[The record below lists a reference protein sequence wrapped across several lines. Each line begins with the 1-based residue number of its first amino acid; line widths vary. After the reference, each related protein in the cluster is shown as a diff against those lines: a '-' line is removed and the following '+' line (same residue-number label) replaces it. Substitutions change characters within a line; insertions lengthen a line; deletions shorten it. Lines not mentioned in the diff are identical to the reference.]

1 MRRALFVA
9 GTDTGVGKTL
19 VATALLAAAGAR
31 GLRTVGLKPLAAGA
45 VRGPDGLRNEDA
57 ELLLQTMNCALP
69 YQAVNPVVVEP
80 PIAPH
85 LALADA
91 GIALDAQKLHEQCT
105 PALAQACDLLV
116 VEGAG
121 GWRVPL
127 GGNDTLADF
136 ARLLGFP
143 VLLVV
148 GMRLGCLN
156 HALLSAEA
164 IRGDGLRLAGW
175 VVNVIDPGMAR
186 LDDNIATLR
195 ERLDAPCIGTLPWR
209 AGITSAAAAS
219 SLALDGLLRS
229 LAS

>member
-1 MRRALFVA
+1 MRRNVFVT

-19 VATALLAAAGAR
+19 VAAALLAGAGAG

-45 VRGPDGLRNEDA
+45 VHGPDGLRNEDA
-57 ELLLQTMNCALP
+57 ELLLQAMNCTLA
-69 YQAVNPVVVEP
+69 YEEVNPVVLEP

-91 GIALDAQKLHEQCT
+91 GIVLDAQALHARCA
-105 PALAQACDLLV
+105 PALARPCDLLV

-127 GGNDTLADF
+127 AGDDTLADF

-156 HALLSAEA
+156 HALLSAAA
-164 IRGDGLRLAGW
+164 IRADGLRLAGW
-175 VVNVIDPGMAR
+175 VANVIDPAMAR
-186 LDDNIATLR
+186 LEDNIATLR
-195 ERLDAPCIGTLPWR
+195 ERLDAPCIGVIPWSP
-209 AGITSAAAAS
+209 GIPPAAAAGLLDHEQLLA
-219 SLALDGLLRS
+219 SLAP
-229 LAS
+229 